1 MGFTPVGNIIIAREL
16 ASERV
21 TAGGLCIPDVAVPDS
36 QDAICES
43 VGPGRVLDNGARYPV
58 QARPGDRCVYQKFH
72 VRTEIDGAV
81 LLDDKDLVALIPGPD
96 HAELFPANDYVF
108 VVPDPVETVRPSGV
122 LVATT
127 ALKSGS
133 TRELERRNEL
143 IITWLNLRDR
153 WEREG
158 YPLDEQSR
166 LARRWGSGLND
177 NDKRLMQDALK
188 DGVEEAL
195 VSDSALDS
203 MRALVNVPR
212 PCYGRLQA
220 VGPGAVGADGRRK
233 SLEPALGPILET
245 GRCVWAKK
253 YAACE
258 LFSAGER
265 VLAIRAQFLEAALE
279 D

>member
-1 MGFTPVGNIIIAREL
+1 MTPLHSYLLARPLKMERHIGDILLPDIAVE
-16 ASERV
+16 E
-21 TAGGLCIPDVAVPDS
+21 S
-36 QDAICES
+36 QDALIEQ
-43 VGPGRVLDNGARYPV
+43 VGPGRVLNNGARYPV

-72 VRTEIDGAV
+72 VRTEVDGAV

-96 HAELFPANDYVF
+96 HAEMFPANDYVF

-143 IITWLNLRDR
+143 IITWLDLRDR

-158 YPLDEQSR
+158 YPLDER
-166 LARRWGSGLND
+166 LRLVHRWAGTLTAG
-177 NDKRLMQDALK
+177 DKRLMQEALK
-188 DGVEEAL
+188 DGVEDAL

-220 VGPGAVGADGRRK
+220 VGPGAVGPDGRRK
-233 SLEPALGPILET
+233 SLESALGPILET
-245 GRCVWAKK
+245 GRCVWANK